1 MGIIE
6 NENSGTSSQI
16 IDMGSFDLN
25 LTDQNNKQNSG
36 ATATSK
42 FGNFKKQGWEKGQE
56 PYNDP
61 FVKQAYKETAGKIQ
75 KKKTPEEIQKHQE
88 LVLILSRYGQ
98 SRRFSEFLKSMNFN
112 LSVTHLKGCSLDDL
126 EEIHKREKI
135 SIDNKNV
142 SNFWQEMAFG
152 TIQTGEAICVN
163 TKLGQKV
170 KIQGLTELLRNDE
183 TFLDLIEQ
191 IELENQN
198 ITHTSP
204 YIRLVYSI
212 LSSSMKIHS
221 VNTMLE
227 KRLSII
233 KSQSTEENK
242 EGAERPAESEKSEES
257 EEKVEESQEESQEEY
272 QQDTNQPEIL
282 SFE

>member
-1 MGIIE
+1 MTNAEVMEINMGE
-6 NENSGTSSQI
+6 FSLDVEDKGSSNNQPKQLDNLRGNEGHKKP
-16 IDMGSFDLN
+16 
-25 LTDQNNKQNSG
+25 TDN
-36 ATATSK
+36 
-42 FGNFKKQGWEKGQE
+42 
-56 PYNDP
+56 Y
-61 FVKQAYKETAGKIQ
+61 FVKQAFKDTTKIM
-75 KKKTPEEIQKHQE
+75 KKKSDEDIQKHQE

-112 LSVTHLKGCSLDDL
+112 LSVTHLKKCDLDEL
-126 EEIHKREKI
+126 EEIHKRVKI

-152 TIQTGEAICVN
+152 SIQTGEAICVN

-221 VNTMLE
+221 VNSLLE

-233 KSQSTEENK
+233 KNNEEMKNTQD
-242 EGAERPAESEKSEES
+242 
-257 EEKVEESQEESQEEY
+257 ESQESKNESQESKNES
-272 QQDTNQPEIL
+272 QESQNETQESKNESPEPEVL